1 MSDRTV
7 LCVCVCLCVCLC
19 AETLNAVTAQ
29 GLVQTVR
36 AAKAANDD
44 AWRQTV
50 CVCVCVTVCVCVCD
64 CVCMCTVLVQVRSV
78 ATALAADRAV
88 LLGFALPAE
97 AGRRGEH
104 PTWAVPSPYNIL
116 DI

>member
-50 CVCVCVTVCVCVCD
+50 CVCVCVTVCVCVPV
-64 CVCMCTVLVQVRSV
+64 CVCAQYWSKSAVSLPHSPRTERFFWASLYLLK
-78 ATALAADRAV
+78 LAAGGSTPPGLC
-88 LLGFALPAE
+88 LL
-97 AGRRGEH
+97 R
-104 PTWAVPSPYNIL
+104 TIS
-116 DI
+116 